1 MTGRDLVPVAMLGV
15 GQFGALIWLLN
26 LAVARAAPSRVALV
40 FAALPILTAA
50 LAVLLGRG
58 WPTRRTALG
67 IAAGT
72 AGVAILLGGAAT
84 GTAPGSAEPLG
95 LLLALGGTMIA
106 ALCSLL
112 YRPHLVRYGVL
123 RVSVVAMLAS
133 LAPLAVLTLRE
144 PAAPLGGWDARSVG
158 LVGFVGASSAV
169 GYLMWLGALARLD
182 AAVVTAFLA
191 LSPVTAAGLSAA
203 AFGTS
208 LAATDLA
215 AMGLVAGSLLSLA
228 LPRPPASGPG
238 CQIVKTTPR
247 PRPRARGDAVRHR
260 RAHRPPRLGRDR
272 ALRRHAARL
281 RHRLHGCPR
290 RGHLHR
296 VPARAIWTRAS
307 TRSGPMSISRT
318 PPPRRS
324 AWM

>member
-1 MTGRDLVPVAMLGV
+1 MSGASPHLLAALTGVQVGAALVASAAVVDVTGPAGLALLRYAIAALLLLPFAWAAFRRGPPMTGRDLVPVALLGV

-133 LAPLAVLTLRE
+133 LAPLAVLTVRE

-208 LAATDLA
+208 LTATDLA

-228 LPRPPASGPG
+228 LPVLRPPA
-238 CQIVKTTPR
+238 QD
-247 PRPRARGDAVRHR
+247 AR
-260 RAHRPPRLGRDR
+260 
-272 ALRRHAARL
+272 
-281 RHRLHGCPR
+281 
-290 RGHLHR
+290 
-296 VPARAIWTRAS
+296 S
-307 TRSGPMSISRT
+307 
-318 PPPRRS
+318 
-324 AWM
+324 

>member
-1 MTGRDLVPVAMLGV
+1 MSGASPHLLAALTGVQVGAALVASAAVVDVTGPAGLAFLRYAIAALLLLPFAWAAFRRGPPMAGRDLVPVALLGV

-40 FAALPILTAA
+40 FAALPILTTA

-58 WPTRRTALG
+58 WPTRRTALS

-72 AGVAILLGGAAT
+72 AGVAILLGGVAT
-84 GTAPGSAEPLG
+84 GTASGSAEPLG

-144 PAAPLGGWDARSVG
+144 LAAPLGGWDARSVG

-208 LAATDLA
+208 LTATDLA

-228 LPRPPASGPG
+228 LPALRPPV
-238 CQIVKTTPR
+238 QD
-247 PRPRARGDAVRHR
+247 AR
-260 RAHRPPRLGRDR
+260 
-272 ALRRHAARL
+272 
-281 RHRLHGCPR
+281 
-290 RGHLHR
+290 
-296 VPARAIWTRAS
+296 S
-307 TRSGPMSISRT
+307 
-318 PPPRRS
+318 
-324 AWM
+324 